1 MQCPRCQ
8 NHKANESVEYGIL
21 LCDFCTEE
29 DSKIGKPTKSYD
41 FASPTTK
48 LHRKQYAKSMLQPW
62 VNGVLSR
69 EYVEAWGTDGLANV
83 TKKDVKN
90 SKYVYKNMTRHHKIS
105 DSKI

>member
-1 MQCPRCQ
+1 
-8 NHKANESVEYGIL
+8 
-21 LCDFCTEE
+21 
-29 DSKIGKPTKSYD
+29 
-41 FASPTTK
+41 
-48 LHRKQYAKSMLQPW
+48 MLQPW